1 MAYTTLLYAVHDR
14 TAVIS
19 LNRPERMNAVIEAMY
34 REISGVLARIDA
46 DKDVR
51 CLILTGSVR
60 EKDGKRRQIFCA
72 GADLKEH
79 GAGTRTLEQ
88 KESYLRLAHD
98 TCRNIFECPLPT
110 LAVVNGA
117 ARGAGAEM
125 ALCCDFILMADD
137 ATLAFPET
145 GLGTCIGGGSSS
157 HLVRLLGLTRAKD
170 LVYTGRVVTG
180 IEAAAM
186 GLAYRSVPIEALM
199 DEALSFAGNL
209 ATKAPQSM
217 AHVKRLLHQ
226 SEHHDIAD
234 VLDSET
240 RAIVDCMKTE
250 DWHEGIR
257 AFADKRQPVYKGT

>member
-1 MAYTTLLYAVHDR
+1 MDYTTLLYGVSGQ
-14 TAVIS
+14 TAVIT

-34 REISGVLARIDA
+34 REISDALSRIEA
-46 DKDVR
+46 DKTLR
-51 CLILTGSVR
+51 CVILTGTVR

-88 KESYLRLAHD
+88 KEAYLRLAHD
-98 TCRNIFECPLPT
+98 TCQRIFEFPLPT

-125 ALCCDFILMADD
+125 ALCCDFMFMADD

-170 LVYTGRVVTG
+170 LVYTGRIIDGV
-180 IEAAAM
+180 EASAM
-186 GLAYRSVPIEALM
+186 GLSYRSVPVASLM
-199 DEALSFAGNL
+199 DEALAFAGRL
-209 ATKAPQSM
+209 AAKAPRSM
-217 AHVKRLLHQ
+217 AHVKRLLQ
-226 SEHHDIAD
+226 QPARQGIAE
-234 VLDSET
+234 VLESET
-240 RAIVDCMKTE
+240 RAIVDCMKTD
-250 DWHEGIR
+250 DWHEGVR
-257 AFADKRQPVYKGT
+257 AFAENRRPVYKGT